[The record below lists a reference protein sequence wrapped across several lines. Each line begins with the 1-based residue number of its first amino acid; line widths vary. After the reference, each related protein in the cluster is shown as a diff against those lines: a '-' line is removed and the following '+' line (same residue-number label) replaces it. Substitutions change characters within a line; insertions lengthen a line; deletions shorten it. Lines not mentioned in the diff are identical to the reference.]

1 MTQTELLKLRQ
12 VLKNNRTTPLIIGTV
27 SQSDSDM
34 LAKVF
39 ADGAIPN
46 ISAKALADDVISNIS
61 AHLFA
66 DAVTIDASILEADLH
81 KSNAYTP
88 PWMQET
94 AQKTEN
100 GAFCYLVIDALDTL
114 PTGIQHK
121 FLPLLKDRR
130 AGLYKLPPH
139 VQIIMPVRHLE
150 NISDKIKAVSL
161 SWTVK

>member
-27 SQSDSDM
+27 SQSDSD
-34 LAKVF
+34 
-39 ADGAIPN
+39 

-121 FLPLLKDRR
+121 FLPLLKDGR

-139 VQIIMPVRHLE
+139 VQIVMPVKHLE

>member
-27 SQSDSDM
+27 SQFDSDM

-39 ADGAIPN
+39 ADGAIP
-46 ISAKALADDVISNIS
+46 NIS

-114 PTGIQHK
+114 AADTQHK

-139 VQIIMPVRHLE
+139 VQIVMPVRHLE
-150 NISDKIKAVSL
+150 NVSDKIKAVSL

>member
-100 GAFCYLVIDALDTL
+100 GAF
-114 PTGIQHK
+114 
-121 FLPLLKDRR
+121 
-130 AGLYKLPPH
+130 
-139 VQIIMPVRHLE
+139 
-150 NISDKIKAVSL
+150 
-161 SWTVK
+161 

>member
-12 VLKNNRTTPLIIGTV
+12 VLKNNRTTPLIIGTA
-27 SQSDSDM
+27 SQSNSD
-34 LAKVF
+34 
-39 ADGAIPN
+39 

-66 DAVTIDASILEADLH
+66 NAITIDASILEADLH
-81 KSNAYTP
+81 KSNAHTP
-88 PWMQET
+88 PWIEET
-94 AQKTEN
+94 AQKTAN
-100 GAFCYLVIDALDTL
+100 STSCYLVIDALDTM
-114 PTGIQHK
+114 PTDIQHK

-139 VQIIMPVRHLE
+139 VQIVMPVRHLE
-150 NISDKIKAVSL
+150 NVSDKIKAVSL